1 MAQNMDLQFKCNT
14 KATFADYFTI
24 ERQLGSGAFGSV
36 FIAKP
41 LAKASELIANPPPL
55 VAVKRAAS
63 RQALEKDI
71 VALKMLDNEHIIK
84 YYGCW
89 FTVDDTSKAT
99 MSMVMEYAD
108 DMKDMVDNLM
118 INNTIVAGL
127 VDGLQY
133 MHSKGVYHRDIKPEN
148 ILVSND
154 GQRVKYIDLGMFC
167 VLDSPYSDYTCDT
180 NGGTINYKDWF
191 LVERF
196 PATSQFFYYV
206 PEALQRQVVRQKT
219 MDKAVMLSDW
229 YSLAVVIYTVNYFY
243 TEPNPSTYFPI
254 PHHPLV
260 FYMTMMIDQLRECLN
275 YDDELFRTFRQSYD
289 KEYFYMRENDYD
301 FRTIAKMMYRMTK
314 RSSHEGL
321 ICFESKL
328 RNFFPQI
335 PRGTL
340 PKPYSKLIKKLTVE
354 FARSGPIIDKL
365 EEHKD
370 FYRQQQ
376 RQRQK
381 QKQKKVAIKRPA
393 TQQKQQQQSRLK
405 KGLR

>member
-14 KATFADYFTI
+14 KDRFVDYFTI
-24 ERQLGSGAFGSV
+24 KRSLGKGAFGSV

-41 LAKASELIANPPPL
+41 KEKASELIANPPPL
-55 VAVKRAAS
+55 VAVKQAAS
-63 RQALEKDI
+63 RRALEKDI

-89 FTVDDTSKAT
+89 FTDRT

-118 INNTIVAGL
+118 INDAIVAGL

-133 MHSKGVYHRDIKPEN
+133 MHSMGVYHRDIKPEN
-148 ILVSND
+148 ILVSAD
-154 GQRVKYIDLGMFC
+154 GQRVKYIDLGAFC
-167 VLDSPYSDYTCDT
+167 VPNSPYSDYKCDAT
-180 NGGTINYKDWF
+180 AGTINYKDWF

-196 PATSQFFYYV
+196 PATSQFFYYI
-206 PEALQRQVVRQKT
+206 PEALQNQVVPQKT

-229 YSLAVVIYTVNYFY
+229 YSLAVVIYIVNYFY
-243 TEPNPSTYFPI
+243 TEPNPDKHFPI

-260 FYMTMMIDQLRECLN
+260 FYMTMVIDPLYECLH
-275 YDDELFRTFRQSYD
+275 YDDELFKTFRQGYD
-289 KEYFYMRENDYD
+289 EDYFSMREHGYD
-301 FRTIAKMMYRMTK
+301 IKAIAKMMHALTK

-321 ICFESKL
+321 LCFERKL
-328 RNFFPQI
+328 RNEYYPQI

-340 PKPYSKLIKKLTVE
+340 PKPYSELIKKLKAQ
-354 FARSGPIIDKL
+354 FASSGPIIDKL
-365 EEHKD
+365 EEHKN
-370 FYRQQQ
+370 FYRRQQ
-376 RQRQK
+376 
-381 QKQKKVAIKRPA
+381 QKQKKVAIKRPP
-393 TQQKQQQQSRLK
+393 TQQKQQQSRLK